1 MKFFS
6 EHKVAVILSGCA
18 LLIIALTVY
27 MGLNSSQTTAM
38 ENAVKTTTTPVQRF
52 FGNIGSGISDVTHSI
67 GRIKELRNRVDE
79 LTRQN
84 TEYERQ
90 LNENSEMM
98 EENDRLKRMLELRDD
113 NPDLNMVAASVAAD
127 EPSNWFSGFT
137 IDKGRNSGLE
147 QDQVVISSD
156 GFLIGK
162 ISRVGNNW
170 ADVMTVIDP
179 GFSAG
184 TMVERSRDLG
194 VSAGDS
200 ELRYNKQFKMS
211 YLTRE
216 TDIREGDYII
226 TTGLGGIF
234 PSGLRLGKVAEIK
247 EDTATMSRYAVVD
260 LSVDLKDVRQVFVIT
275 NNFDVVA
282 DEENA
287 NMKAAREEAEKKQ
300 DELDRESSEV
310 EDSRDDN
317 SDENSDDSDDN
328 NENEEENESDN
339 VE

>member
-1 MKFFS
+1 MMRAL
-6 EHKVAVILSGCA
+6 VLAALAPAVLAA
-18 LLIIALTVY
+18 LLLAGNAWANARVWNARVEIRDEKIPAAFDGFVLCQVSDVHNEARGEGNAALLRALREAAPDLICITGDFLDSRRTDLDFALELAGQLAEIAPAVYVTGNHEARLMDLSALEAGLAARGVRVLRDGWTPLARGGEEIALL
-27 MGLNSSQTTAM
+27 GL
-38 ENAVKTTTTPVQRF
+38 
-52 FGNIGSGISDVTHSI
+52 D
-67 GRIKELRNRVDE
+67 
-79 LTRQN
+79 
-84 TEYERQ
+84 
-90 LNENSEMM
+90 
-98 EENDRLKRMLELRDD
+98 
-113 NPDLNMVAASVAAD
+113 
-127 EPSNWFSGFT
+127 
-137 IDKGRNSGLE
+137 
-147 QDQVVISSD
+147 
-156 GFLIGK
+156 
-162 ISRVGNNW
+162 
-170 ADVMTVIDP
+170 DP

-216 TDIREGDYII
+216 TDIREGDYIL

-300 DELDRESSEV
+300 EELDRESSEE

-328 NENEEENESDN
+328 SENEEENESDN